1 MSFHGFYKEVIRKI
15 LLVEMVMEYSN
26 ILLEKHE
33 AVALVR
39 LNRPKVYNALNN
51 ALMNELTS
59 ALEILE
65 ADETIRAIVITG
77 NEKAFAAGA
86 DIAEVHALD
95 FSRAYRERFISANW
109 ETVTRCRKPVIAAVA
124 GLALGGGCEL
134 AMMCDLLIAAD
145 NARFGQPEVKIGT
158 LPGAG
163 GTQRLARAIGK
174 AKTMDLCLTGRMM
187 DAQEAERSGLV
198 SRVVPA
204 DDLLDTAMA
213 VAGEIAGYSQMAT
226 MINKDAVNQAFETPL
241 RAGVEYERR
250 LLWSS
255 FSSEDR
261 SEGMTAFL
269 EKRQPQWK
277 HR

>member
-1 MSFHGFYKEVIRKI
+1 
-15 LLVEMVMEYSN
+15 MEYSN

-39 LNRPKVYNALNN
+39 LNRPKVCNALNN

-59 ALEILE
+59 ALEVLE
-65 ADETIRAIVITG
+65 TDEAIRAIVITG

-86 DIAEVHALD
+86 DISEVHALD

-109 ETVTRCRKPVIAAVA
+109 EAVTRCRKPVIAAVA

-187 DAQEAERSGLV
+187 DAHEAERSGLV

-204 DDLLDTAMA
+204 ADLLEKALV
-213 VAGEIAGYSQMAT
+213 VAAEIASYSQMAA
-226 MINKDAVNQAFETPL
+226 MINKDAVNQAFETSL

-261 SEGMTAFL
+261 NEGMTAFL

>member
-1 MSFHGFYKEVIRKI
+1 MK
-15 LLVEMVMEYSN
+15 YSN
-26 ILLEKHE
+26 ILLEKCE
-33 AVALVR
+33 AVALIR
-39 LNRPKVYNALNN
+39 LNRPKVHNALNN
-51 ALMNELTS
+51 ELMNELTS
-59 ALEILE
+59 ALETLE
-65 ADETIRAIVITG
+65 ADNAIRAIVITG
-77 NEKAFAAGA
+77 NDKAFAAGA
-86 DIAEVHALD
+86 DISEVHALD

-109 ETVTRCRKPVIAAVA
+109 EAVTRCRKPVIAAVA

-187 DAQEAERSGLV
+187 DAEEAERSGLV

-204 DDLLDTAMA
+204 ERLLEEALA
-213 VAGEIAGYSQMAT
+213 VANDIAGYSLMAT
-226 MINKDAVNQAFETPL
+226 MINKEAVNQAFETSL

-255 FSSEDR
+255 FASEDR
-261 SEGMTAFL
+261 NEGMTAFL
-269 EKRQPQWK
+269 EKRQPEWK

>member
-1 MSFHGFYKEVIRKI
+1 MPR
-15 LLVEMVMEYSN
+15 
-26 ILLEKHE
+26 
-33 AVALVR
+33 
-39 LNRPKVYNALNN
+39 
-51 ALMNELTS
+51 
-59 ALEILE
+59 
-65 ADETIRAIVITG
+65 
-77 NEKAFAAGA
+77 
-86 DIAEVHALD
+86 
-95 FSRAYRERFISANW
+95 
-109 ETVTRCRKPVIAAVA
+109 
-124 GLALGGGCEL
+124 
-134 AMMCDLLIAAD
+134 CDLLIAAD

-198 SRVVPA
+198 SRVVPT

-269 EKRQPQWK
+269 EKRQPEWK

>member
-1 MSFHGFYKEVIRKI
+1 MG
-15 LLVEMVMEYSN
+15 YSN
-26 ILLEKHE
+26 ILLERRE
-33 AVALVR
+33 AVALIR
-39 LNRPKVYNALNN
+39 LNRPKVHNALNN
-51 ALMNELTS
+51 ALMNELSS
-59 ALEILE
+59 ALDTLE
-65 ADETIRAIVITG
+65 ADDAIRAIVITG
-77 NEKAFAAGA
+77 SEKAFAAGA
-86 DIAEVHALD
+86 DISEVHALD

-134 AMMCDLLIAAD
+134 AMMCDLVIAAD
-145 NARFGQPEVKIGT
+145 TARFGQPEVKIGT

-174 AKTMDLCLTGRMM
+174 AKTMDLCLTGRTM
-187 DAQEAERSGLV
+187 DAEEAERSGLV

-204 DDLLDTAMA
+204 GAIIETALG
-213 VAGEIAGYSQMAT
+213 VAAEIAGYSQMAT
-226 MINKDAVNQAFETPL
+226 MINKDSVNQAFETTL

-255 FSSEDR
+255 FASEDCN
-261 SEGMTAFL
+261 EGMTAFL
-269 EKRQPQWK
+269 EKRQPEWK

>member
-1 MSFHGFYKEVIRKI
+1 
-15 LLVEMVMEYSN
+15 MEYSN
-26 ILLEKHE
+26 ILLERHE

-39 LNRPKVYNALNN
+39 LNRPAVYNALNN

-59 ALEILE
+59 ALETLE
-65 ADETIRAIVITG
+65 VDNAIRAIVITG

-86 DIAEVHALD
+86 DISEVHALD

-174 AKTMDLCLTGRMM
+174 AKTMDLCLTGRVM

-204 DDLLDTAMA
+204 DDLLETALA
-213 VAGEIAGYSQMAT
+213 VAAEIAGYSQMAT

-241 RAGVEYERR
+241 RAGIEYERR

-255 FSSEDR
+255 FASEDR
-261 SEGMTAFL
+261 NEGMTAFL
-269 EKRQPQWK
+269 EKRQPRWQ

>member
-1 MSFHGFYKEVIRKI
+1 
-15 LLVEMVMEYSN
+15 MEYSN
-26 ILLEKHE
+26 ILLEKRE
-33 AVALVR
+33 AVALIR
-39 LNRPKVYNALNN
+39 LNRPKVHNALNN

-59 ALEILE
+59 ALEALE
-65 ADETIRAIVITG
+65 KDDSIRALVITG

-86 DIAEVHALD
+86 DITEVHALD

-145 NARFGQPEVKIGT
+145 TARFGQPEVKIGT

-174 AKTMDLCLTGRMM
+174 AKTMDLCLTGRTM
-187 DAQEAERSGLV
+187 DAEEAERNGLV
-198 SRVVPA
+198 SRIVPA
-204 DDLLDTAMA
+204 GELIETALA
-213 VAGEIAGYSQMAT
+213 VAAEIAGYSQMAT
-226 MINKDAVNQAFETPL
+226 MINKEAVNQAFETTL
-241 RAGVEYERR
+241 AAGVEYERR

-255 FSSEDR
+255 FASEDR
-261 SEGMTAFL
+261 HEGMSAFL

>member
-1 MSFHGFYKEVIRKI
+1 MN
-15 LLVEMVMEYSN
+15 YSN
-26 ILLEKHE
+26 ILLEKSE
-33 AVALVR
+33 AVALIR
-39 LNRPKVYNALNN
+39 LNRPKVHNALNN
-51 ALMNELTS
+51 ELMNELTS
-59 ALEILE
+59 ALEALE
-65 ADETIRAIVITG
+65 ADNAIRAVVIAG
-77 NEKAFAAGA
+77 NDKVFAAGA
-86 DIAEVHALD
+86 DISEVHALD

-187 DAQEAERSGLV
+187 DAEEAERSGLV
-198 SRVVPA
+198 SRVVPTER
-204 DDLLDTAMA
+204 LLEEALALAND
-213 VAGEIAGYSQMAT
+213 IAGYSQMAT
-226 MINKDAVNQAFETPL
+226 MINKEAVNQAFETSL

-255 FSSEDR
+255 FASEDR
-261 SEGMTAFL
+261 NEGMTAFL
-269 EKRQPQWK
+269 EKRQPEWK

>member
-1 MSFHGFYKEVIRKI
+1 MKYENILVEIKGSVGLITLHRPQALNALCAPLMDELTHAIGAMEENDTVGCI
-15 LLVEMVMEYSN
+15 LL
-26 ILLEKHE
+26 
-33 AVALVR
+33 
-39 LNRPKVYNALNN
+39 
-51 ALMNELTS
+51 TGS
-59 ALEILE
+59 A
-65 ADETIRAIVITG
+65 
-77 NEKAFAAGA
+77 KAFAAGA
-86 DIAEVHALD
+86 DIKEMAGKNYIDVFRED
-95 FSRAYRERFISANW
+95 FITANW
-109 ETVTRCRKPVIAAVA
+109 EAVTRARKPTIAAVA
-124 GLALGGGCEL
+124 GYALGGGCEL

-174 AKTMDLCLTGRMM
+174 AKTMDLCLTGRLM

-204 DDLLDTAMA
+204 DDLLETAMV
-213 VAGEIAGYSQMAT
+213 VAEEIAGYSQMAT
-226 MINKDAVNQAFETPL
+226 MINKDAVNQAFEAPL
-241 RAGVEYERR
+241 RAGIEYERR

-261 SEGMTAFL
+261 NEGMTAFL

>member
-1 MSFHGFYKEVIRKI
+1 MN
-15 LLVEMVMEYSN
+15 YSN
-26 ILLEKHE
+26 ILLEKCE
-33 AVALVR
+33 AVAVIR
-39 LNRPKVYNALNN
+39 LNRPKVHNALNN
-51 ALMNELTS
+51 ELMNELTS
-59 ALEILE
+59 ALEALE
-65 ADETIRAIVITG
+65 ADNAIRAIVITG
-77 NEKAFAAGA
+77 NDKAFAAGA
-86 DIAEVHALD
+86 DISEVHALD

-187 DAQEAERSGLV
+187 DAEEAERSGLV

-204 DDLLDTAMA
+204 ERLLEEALA
-213 VAGEIAGYSQMAT
+213 VANDIAGYSQMAT
-226 MINKDAVNQAFETPL
+226 MINKEAVNQAFETSL

-255 FSSEDR
+255 FASEDR
-261 SEGMTAFL
+261 NEGMTAFL
-269 EKRQPQWK
+269 EKRQPEWK

>member
-1 MSFHGFYKEVIRKI
+1 
-15 LLVEMVMEYSN
+15 MEYSN

-59 ALEILE
+59 ALEVLE
-65 ADETIRAIVITG
+65 TDEAIRAIVITG

-95 FSRAYRERFISANW
+95 FSRAYRQRFISANW
-109 ETVTRCRKPVIAAVA
+109 ETVTWCRKPVIAAVA

-204 DDLLDTAMA
+204 EDLLDTAMA

-261 SEGMTAFL
+261 NEGMTAFL

>member
-1 MSFHGFYKEVIRKI
+1 MCSSD
-15 LLVEMVMEYSN
+15 L
-26 ILLEKHE
+26 
-33 AVALVR
+33 
-39 LNRPKVYNALNN
+39 
-51 ALMNELTS
+51 
-59 ALEILE
+59 
-65 ADETIRAIVITG
+65 
-77 NEKAFAAGA
+77 
-86 DIAEVHALD
+86 
-95 FSRAYRERFISANW
+95 
-109 ETVTRCRKPVIAAVA
+109 TRCRKPVIAAVA

-174 AKTMDLCLTGRMM
+174 AKTMDLCLTGRVM

-204 DDLLDTAMA
+204 DDLLETALA
-213 VAGEIAGYSQMAT
+213 VAAEIAGYSQMAT

-241 RAGVEYERR
+241 RAGIEYERR

-255 FSSEDR
+255 FASEDR
-261 SEGMTAFL
+261 NEGMTAFL
-269 EKRQPQWK
+269 EKRQPRWSTGNRTVNPHMPRRGYGYLFHLSGKAVNEIRSCSRRRFTPGSRVPSRRRLVKGPAPTSNAGKK
-277 HR
+277 HPRSADR

>member
-1 MSFHGFYKEVIRKI
+1 MK
-15 LLVEMVMEYSN
+15 YSN
-26 ILLEKHE
+26 ILLEKRE
-33 AVALVR
+33 AVALIR
-39 LNRPKVYNALNN
+39 LSRPKVHNALNN
-51 ALMNELTS
+51 VLMNELTS
-59 ALEILE
+59 ALEALE
-65 ADETIRAIVITG
+65 KDDSIRAIVITG

-86 DIAEVHALD
+86 DITEVHALD

-174 AKTMDLCLTGRMM
+174 AKAMDLCLTGRTM
-187 DAQEAERSGLV
+187 DAEEAERSGLV
-198 SRVVPA
+198 SRIVPA
-204 DDLLDTAMA
+204 GELIETALA
-213 VAGEIAGYSQMAT
+213 VASEIAGYSQMAT
-226 MINKDAVNQAFETPL
+226 MINKEAVNQAFETTL

-255 FSSEDR
+255 FASEDCH
-261 SEGMTAFL
+261 EGMSAFL